1 MKNILLSSVLG
12 VSLAVS
18 SCSMFQKNPT
28 TYSEGQLGVA
38 QEFRMGRVIQIREVE
53 VDRPSKDS
61 NSTIGTAAG
70 AIIGGVI
77 GAAVGLG
84 GGDTQDVLGG
94 AAGAAVGGAV
104 GNKVGSAT
112 TKMLALE
119 LTVKGDAGDTF
130 IVIQGRDQQFS
141 PGERVKI
148 IEPMDGTTLISKTNT
163 F

>member
-1 MKNILLSSVLG
+1 MKNILLTSVLG
-12 VSLAVS
+12 LSLAVS
-18 SCSMFQKNPT
+18 SCSTFQKNPT
-28 TYSEGQLGVA
+28 TYNEGQLGVA

-53 VDRPSKDS
+53 VDRPSKES

-70 AIIGGVI
+70 AIVGGVI

-84 GGDTQDVLGG
+84 GGDTEEVLGG
-94 AAGAAVGGAV
+94 AAGAAVGGAI

-112 TKMLALE
+112 TRMLALE
-119 LTVKGDAGDTF
+119 LTVRDDDGYTF